1 MKLIFTYSLSSEIAV
16 VRETL
21 RDSEFIIKNNYQYWL
36 PGGIELNSENKNI
49 KEAICNELNSKGIE
63 RARAKIQKAFIRHS
77 KDLDYFA
84 QSLRLQAPDKI
95 IVVLTKYGTGG
106 SYELPNKMV
115 LNIAS
120 AHNDPC
126 ITFVHEFVHL
136 LVEESI
142 VKTYNLSHWQKE
154 GLVDYL
160 ILHNP
165 HLQKISK
172 EYSLQKEA
180 ILPTKEQLKQWFAY

>member
-1 MKLIFTYSLSSEIAV
+1 M
-16 VRETL
+16 RETQ

-36 PGGIELNSENKNI
+36 PEGIELNSENNDIRMAVYKTLKDARIEQVQADI
-49 KEAICNELNSKGIE
+49 K
-63 RARAKIQKAFIRHS
+63 KAFLNNKENLYS
-77 KDLDYFA
+77 FSS
-84 QSLRLQAPDKI
+84 SLGLQMPDKI

-106 SYELPNKMV
+106 SYELPNKII

-126 ITFVHEFVHL
+126 IAFIHEFVHL

-160 ILHNP
+160 VLNNEQ
-165 HLQKISK
+165 LKKIAK
-172 EYSLQKEA
+172 GYSLQNEA